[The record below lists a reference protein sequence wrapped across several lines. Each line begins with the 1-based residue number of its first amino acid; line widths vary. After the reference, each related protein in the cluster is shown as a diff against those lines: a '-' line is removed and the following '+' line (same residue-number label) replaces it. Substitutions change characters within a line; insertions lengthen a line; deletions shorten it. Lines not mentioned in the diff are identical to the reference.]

1 MITIEEVNQLIRT
14 RRSVF
19 ASQFEEGK
27 IIPDEVIMDILEN
40 ANTAPTHKKTE
51 PWRFRVFTG
60 EGLKKLGLDQ
70 AEIYKNEA
78 GDSFKEARYESLKT
92 APLKSSH
99 VIAICMKASGSV
111 PEMEEVAAVA
121 CAVQNIY
128 LSLAVHGVGGYWST
142 GGITFMEGAKP
153 YFGLEN
159 NDKLLG
165 FFFLGYTKIP
175 SATRTPGPLEDK
187 IEWIRG

>member
-1 MITIEEVNQLIRT
+1 MLNIEEVNQLIRS

-51 PWRFRVFTG
+51 PWRFKIFTG
-60 EGLKKLGLDQ
+60 EGLQKLGIEQ
-70 AEIYKNEA
+70 AEIYKKEA
-78 GDSFKEARYESLKT
+78 GESFKEARYEALKVS
-92 APLKSSH
+92 PLKSSH
-99 VIAICMKASGSV
+99 VIAICMKASGAV
-111 PEMEEVAAVA
+111 PEMEEIAAVS

-128 LSLAVHGVGGYWST
+128 LSTAVHGIGGYWST
-142 GGITFMEGAKP
+142 GGITFMHGAKA
-153 YFGLEN
+153 FLGLEE

-175 SATRTPGPLEDK
+175 SNPRTPGALEDK

>member
-1 MITIEEVNQLIRT
+1 MITIEEVNQLIRS

-27 IIPDEVIMDILEN
+27 IIPDEIILDILEN
-40 ANTAPTHKKTE
+40 ANTAPTHKRTE
-51 PWRFRVFTG
+51 PWRFKIFTG
-60 EGLKKLGLDQ
+60 EGLKKLGLEQ
-70 AEIYKNEA
+70 AELYKKEA
-78 GDSFKEARYESLKT
+78 GESFKEARYESLKT

-111 PEMEEVAAVA
+111 PEVEEVEAVA

-128 LSLAVHGVGGYWST
+128 LSTAVHGIGGYWGT
-142 GGITFMEGAKP
+142 GGITYLKGANALL
-153 YFGLEN
+153 GLEE

-165 FFFLGYTKIP
+165 FFYLGYVKIP
-175 SATRTPGPLEDK
+175 SAPRTPGALEEK

>member
-1 MITIEEVNQLIRT
+1 MSIQEVNQLIRN

-27 IIPDEVIMDILEN
+27 VIPDEVILDILEN
-40 ANTAPTHKKTE
+40 ANTAPTHKRTE
-51 PWRFRVFTG
+51 PWRFKIFTG
-60 EGLKKLGLDQ
+60 EGLKKLGLEQ
-70 AEIYKNEA
+70 AEIYKREA
-78 GDSFKEARYESLKT
+78 GDGFKEARYEALKT

-99 VIAICMKASGSV
+99 VIAICMKSSGSV
-111 PEMEEVAAVA
+111 PEVEEVAAVA

-128 LSLAVHGVGGYWST
+128 LSVAAHGIGGYWGT
-142 GGITFMEGAKP
+142 GGITYLKGANA
-153 YFGLEN
+153 FLGLDE

-175 SATRTPGPLEDK
+175 SALRTPGALQDK
-187 IEWIRG
+187 IEWIR